1 MIIKTAKVKLALKN
15 VNKGQLK
22 VFSTNLRGQ
31 RQDAIK
37 VTQTETSI
45 EFELDISKLSH
56 GATTYFEI
64 SV

>member
-1 MIIKTAKVKLALKN
+1 LIRSAKVKIALKN
-15 VNKGQLK
+15 TNKNQLK

-31 RQDAIK
+31 RQDAIN
-37 VTQTETSI
+37 VQQTNTSI
-45 EFELDISKLSH
+45 EFELDISKLTH